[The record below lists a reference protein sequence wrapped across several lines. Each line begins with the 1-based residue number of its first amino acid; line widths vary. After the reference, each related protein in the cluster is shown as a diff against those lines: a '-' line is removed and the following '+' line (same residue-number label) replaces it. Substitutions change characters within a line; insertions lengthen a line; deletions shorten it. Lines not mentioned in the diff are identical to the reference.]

1 MEKKINITC
10 NDTELSSQEIDFI
23 DSLISL
29 VETYGNL
36 STGIIGVV
44 LNFITIIVLSSSK
57 MRNNVFNRL
66 LICLAV
72 FDNSY
77 LFCEI
82 SEVFRVWNQTYLQQ
96 YVFAKFVYPVRSV
109 FMSSSIYMNIVLASE
124 RYQALTSPVTYR
136 VKRTS
141 NMSKQVL
148 TSIMPVL
155 VVSFIYYTPKFFD
168 INVEETVECNN
179 NNSSTNTL
187 EIARLEKEMMNCTLK
202 YYLVPT
208 ELRINH
214 HYLLWYLNISNLLI
228 TAIVPICILVY
239 LNIRI
244 YMSLDKFLQRRPSTN
259 SRLFEPE
266 RRLSFH
272 RQQSV
277 DVKKTFIL
285 FSIVVILIV
294 CHSLR
299 FILNMEELLRLSL
312 SNEELQDGCEPPH
325 YWEQILIPLSQLL
338 LIMNASV
345 HFFIYGF
352 FDKEFQQVLKGICI
366 K

>member
-1 MEKKINITC
+1 
-10 NDTELSSQEIDFI
+10 
-23 DSLISL
+23 
-29 VETYGNL
+29 
-36 STGIIGVV
+36 
-44 LNFITIIVLSSSK
+44 
-57 MRNNVFNRL
+57 MRNNIFNL
-66 LICLAV
+66 FLICLAV

-124 RYQALTSPVTYR
+124 RYQALTSPVKYR

-141 NMSKQVL
+141 SMSQQVL
-148 TSIMPVL
+148 TSMMPVL
-155 VVSFIYYTPKFFD
+155 VLSFIYYTPKFFD
-168 INVEETVECNN
+168 INVEETLECYNN
-179 NNSSTNTL
+179 HSSTNSL
-187 EIARLEKEMMNCTLK
+187 EIAHLEKEMMNCTLK

-239 LNIRI
+239 LNVRI
-244 YMSLDKFLQRRPSTN
+244 YVSLDKFLQRRPSN

-266 RRLSFH
+266 RRLSFQ

-277 DVKKTFIL
+277 DVKKTFIV
-285 FSIVVILIV
+285 VVILIV

-299 FILNMEELLRLSL
+299 FSLNMEEVLRLSL
-312 SNEELQDGCEPPH
+312 FKEKQKDGCEPPH

-352 FDKEFQQVLKGICI
+352 FDKEFLQVLKGTCI